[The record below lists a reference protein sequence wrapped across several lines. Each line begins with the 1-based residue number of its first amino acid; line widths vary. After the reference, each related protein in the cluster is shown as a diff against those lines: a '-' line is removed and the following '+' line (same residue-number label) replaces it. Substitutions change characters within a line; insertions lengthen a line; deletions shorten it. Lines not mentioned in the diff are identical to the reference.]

1 MTAKWF
7 SNKEVEML
15 MTSLEEETLT
25 SGIKQ
30 GHVKHDVE
38 VAEVMSELCEDY
50 YSGMVMFEL

>member
-15 MTSLEEETLT
+15 LTSLEEETLT

-38 VAEVMSELCEDY
+38 VAEVMSDACEDY
-50 YSGMVMFEL
+50 FPGMVML